1 MKKSERKYYNISSPT
16 EKNSRTGNVC
26 VSISDVTKFDKDFL
40 FNQEVDDI
48 HYEIIL
54 PKEWIIKHMRMFI
67 KKHRYENPK
76 DDKFSYFYMLKI
88 SDILNYYEQNK
99 YK

>member
-16 EKNSRTGNVC
+16 LKNSKTGNVC
-26 VSISDVTKFDKDFL
+26 VSITDVTKFNKDFL
-40 FNQEVDDI
+40 FNQEVDNI
-48 HYEIIL
+48 HYEFVI
-54 PKEWIIKHMRMFI
+54 PKEWVVKHMKLFV

-88 SDILNYYEQNK
+88 SDILKFYDEQTN
-99 YK
+99 